1 MRIRAVFFDLDGTLV
16 RYQGVAYESSWG
28 AIGLAAGVGKEWD
41 ELLQHYRGKPDRYPD
56 WVRENA
62 RLLRG
67 IPVQVVTEKIFPP
80 PYAPGVPE
88 AVAALKRMG
97 LILGIV
103 SSGVSLVAARVKNE
117 LGLDFFVANELVI
130 SDGVFTGEAVIR
142 VGLADKLTIV
152 EKEAVR
158 LGLNLTEIA
167 FVGDHVNDIPVLRA
181 VGLGIAY
188 APKDPKVA
196 EAAHFVVEDF
206 RQIPK
211 LLCQVDGKAKEDQN
225 AFYGWSGKRISP

>member
-16 RYQGVAYESSWG
+16 RYHGVAYESSWG

-41 ELLQHYRGKPDRYPD
+41 ELLQRYRGKPDRYPE

-62 RLLRG
+62 RLLQG
-67 IPVQVVTEKIFPP
+67 IPVKTVTEKIFPP

-88 AVAALKRMG
+88 AIDELKRAG

-103 SSGVSLVAARVKNE
+103 SSGVSLVAERVKEE
-117 LGLDFFVANELVI
+117 LGLDFCVANELIV

-142 VGLADKLTIV
+142 VGLADKLRVV
-152 EKEAVR
+152 EAEAER
-158 LGLNLTEIA
+158 LGLDLAEIA
-167 FVGDHVNDIPVLRA
+167 FVGDHINDIPVLKT

-188 APKDPKVA
+188 APKDPEVA
-196 EAAHFVVEDF
+196 RAARVVVEDF
-206 RQIPK
+206 RQIPSV
-211 LLCQVDGKAKEDQN
+211 LR
-225 AFYGWSGKRISP
+225 SG